1 MLLAALALFCV
12 VGFASLL
19 GAPAGDNPSDIFTDI
34 TVKDKPILLRNN
46 VGQDKPWV
54 GLQLKGTKSN
64 RDGIGAKLALQAGGR
79 CMVRWVTGGGSYLSS
94 QDRRVLF
101 GLGAGPAPKEV
112 NLEIHWPSGQIQKVT
127 GLRTNRYH
135 VIQEPAVIQ

>member
-101 GLGAGPAPKEV
+101 GLGAGPAVYASQVASLAGLPYNEQRRLVEV
-112 NLEIHWPSGQIQKVT
+112 HRG
-127 GLRTNRYH
+127 R
-135 VIQEPAVIQ
+135 